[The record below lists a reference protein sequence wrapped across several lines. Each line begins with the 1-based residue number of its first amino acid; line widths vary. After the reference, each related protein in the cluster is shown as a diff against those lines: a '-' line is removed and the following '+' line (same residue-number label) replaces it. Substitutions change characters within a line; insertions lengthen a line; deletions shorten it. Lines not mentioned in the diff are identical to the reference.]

1 MRCRAVTL
9 AAACAVIGLA
19 LLTAPHRV
27 TAPGVLLAG
36 VLLAGYSW
44 LLIRGAHGR
53 SAEQKLELAQSRALI
68 EVSRAL
74 SGTRSVDETLEL
86 VTGWAARLVGGH
98 AAVLE
103 LLTDDDLLEVRAVE
117 GMSSDLVGLRF
128 PVEGSF
134 TGWVVRYGTA
144 RCTRDASRESLVC
157 RGAAPYLGASA
168 VAAVPLLGQ
177 GGTLGVLSCIGPQP
191 FETSDVELLSAFAS
205 HATIA
210 IETARLFRCVEQLS
224 VTDPLT
230 GLANRRQ
237 LERDLNR
244 EFAAARR
251 GRRLIAVML
260 DLNDFKEFNDRHGHV
275 AGDEALRAFGAA
287 LAAETRRMNLAARYG
302 GDEFI
307 VLLADSDTAG
317 ATIFLQRVA
326 ERFPPPGSD
335 PRLAEVSFSAGFAEY
350 QPDMEDP
357 LQLVEAADRALY
369 RGKASRPFHVWADG
383 CATST

>member
-1 MRCRAVTL
+1 MARRALLSAAALAVIALLLL
-9 AAACAVIGLA
+9 AAPL
-19 LLTAPHRV
+19 RV
-27 TAPGVLLAG
+27 TASGVVLAG
-36 VLLAGYSW
+36 VLLAVYTW
-44 LLIRGAHGR
+44 LLLRGVDSQG
-53 SAEQKLELAQSRALI
+53 AEQQLELARSRALI

-74 SGTRSVDETLEL
+74 SGTRSVDDTLDL
-86 VTGWAARLVGGH
+86 VTGCAARLVGGH

-103 LLTDDDLLEVRAVE
+103 LLTSDNLLEVQAVRGVPE
-117 GMSSDLVGLRF
+117 DLLGLRF

-134 TGWVVRYGTA
+134 TGWVATHGAA
-144 RCTRDASRESLVC
+144 RCTRDASRDSLVC
-157 RGAAPYLGASA
+157 KGAAPYLGRSA

-177 GGTLGVLSCIGPQP
+177 TGTLGVLACVGPKP
-191 FETSDVELLSAFAS
+191 FETADVELLSAFAS
-205 HATIA
+205 HATVA

-237 LERDLNR
+237 LEHDLQR

-251 GRRLIAVML
+251 GRRLIAAMF
-260 DLNDFKEFNDRHGHV
+260 DLNDFKDYNDRHGHV

-302 GDEFI
+302 GDEFL
-307 VLLADSDTAG
+307 VLLADSDAEG
-317 ATIFLQRVA
+317 AMIFLQRVA
-326 ERFPPPGSD
+326 DRFPPPGSD
-335 PRLAEVSFSAGFAEY
+335 PRLAEISFSAGYAEY

-357 LQLVEAADRALY
+357 RELVDAADRALY
-369 RGKASRPFHVWADG
+369 RGKASRPLHVLVDG

>member
-1 MRCRAVTL
+1 MRYRAFAL

-19 LLTAPHRV
+19 LLTAPHSV

-36 VLLAGYSW
+36 GLLAGYSW
-44 LLIRGAHGR
+44 LLMRGAYGR
-53 SAEQKLELAQSRALI
+53 SAEQTLELARSRALI
-68 EVSRAL
+68 EVSQAL

-103 LLTDDDLLEVRAVE
+103 LLTSDDLLEVRAVH
-117 GMSSDLVGLRF
+117 GMSADLLGLRS

-134 TGWVVRYGTA
+134 TGSVARYGTA
-144 RCTRDASRESLVC
+144 RCTRDASTESLVC
-157 RGAAPYLGASA
+157 RGAAPYLGAAA

-177 GGTLGVLSCIGPQP
+177 TGTLGVLSCVRPQL
-191 FETSDVELLSAFAS
+191 FKASDVELLSAFAS
-205 HATIA
+205 HATVA
-210 IETARLFRCVEQLS
+210 IETARLFHRVEQLS

-237 LERDLNR
+237 LEHDLRR

-251 GRRLIAVML
+251 GRRLIAVMF

-302 GDEFI
+302 GDEFM
-307 VLLADSDTAG
+307 VLLADSDAEG

-326 ERFPPPGSD
+326 ERFPPPGSH
-335 PRLAEVSFSAGFAEY
+335 PRVAEISFSAGFAEY

-357 LQLVEAADRALY
+357 RELVEAADRALY
-369 RGKASRPFHVWADG
+369 RGKSFRPIQVWADD

>member
-1 MRCRAVTL
+1 MRGRTITL
-9 AAACAVIGLA
+9 AAACVAIGLA

-27 TAPGVLLAG
+27 TASGVLLAG
-36 VLLAGYSW
+36 MLLAGYSW
-44 LLIRGAHGR
+44 LLMRGAHGQ

-74 SGTRSVDETLEL
+74 SGTRCIDETLEL

-103 LLTDDDLLEVRAVE
+103 LLMNDDLLEVRAVQ
-117 GMSSDLVGLRF
+117 GMSGDLLGLRF

-134 TGWVVRYGTA
+134 TGWVARHGIA
-144 RCTRDASRESLVC
+144 RCTDDASADSLVC

-168 VAAVPLLGQ
+168 VAVVPLLGQ
-177 GGTLGVLSCIGPQP
+177 TGTLGVLSCVGPQP
-191 FETSDVELLSAFAS
+191 FKASDVELLSAFAS
-205 HATIA
+205 HATVA
-210 IETARLFRCVEQLS
+210 IETARLFRRVEQLS

-251 GRRLIAVML
+251 GRRLIAVMF

-275 AGDEALRAFGAA
+275 AGDEALRVFGAA

-302 GDEFI
+302 GDEFMA
-307 VLLADSDTAG
+307 LLADADAAG

-335 PRLAEVSFSAGFAEY
+335 PRLAEVTFSAGFAEY

-357 LQLVEAADRALY
+357 RELVDAADRALY
-369 RGKASRPFHVWADG
+369 RGKASRPIHVWADG